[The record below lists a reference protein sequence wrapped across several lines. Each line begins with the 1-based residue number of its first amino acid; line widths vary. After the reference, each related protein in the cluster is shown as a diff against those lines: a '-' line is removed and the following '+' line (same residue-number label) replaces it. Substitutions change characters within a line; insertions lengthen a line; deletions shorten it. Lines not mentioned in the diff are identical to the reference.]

1 MKLEGLRV
9 LDLSA
14 FLPGPHMT
22 MMMADHG
29 ADVVMVEPANGVG
42 EPTRALGYKTEDGV
56 SVWFRNIARGK
67 RSLKI
72 NLKDAEAREVFY
84 ALAREADV
92 IVEAF
97 RPGVVKRLGV
107 DYDTIA
113 SFNSRIVYCSIA
125 AFGQAGSLAQ
135 KPGHSITME
144 AMSGL
149 VDLNRGLDDDKPCA
163 PCLPAADTIASLMA
177 LSAIMMALFRRHA
190 TGRGDYIDISMYD
203 GLLAWTPNV
212 TGPVFAENAHPSA
225 KQMRPF
231 GGSAMYRIYETKDA
245 KFLVLGGSEV
255 HFAKNL
261 LDALGHPELV
271 AFARLE
277 PGPAQDPLKRF
288 FEQTFAT
295 RTLAEWEAFLA
306 PIDVCWSSVR
316 SLKDAFDDPY
326 TEERGMLLR
335 DEAGHRHIGA
345 PIRFRQEPARP
356 DLRLAGY
363 GADSESLAARVG
375 FSPAQIA
382 ALQARGAL

>member
-1 MKLEGLRV
+1 MKLSGLKV

-42 EPTRALGYKTEDGV
+42 EPTRALGYKTADGV

-72 NLKDAEAREVFY
+72 NLKDPEARDVFY

-92 IVEAF
+92 LVEAF

-113 SFNSRIVYCSIA
+113 ALNPRIVYCAIA
-125 AFGQAGSLAQ
+125 AFGQTGSRAQ

-149 VDLNRGLDDDKPCA
+149 VDLNRGLEDDKPCA

-177 LSAIMMALFRRHA
+177 FSAIMMALYRRNE
-190 TGRGDYIDISMYD
+190 TGRGDYIDLSMYD

-212 TGPVFAENAHPSA
+212 TGPVFAEDAHPIA

-245 KFLVLGGSEV
+245 KFLVLGGSET

-261 LDALGHPELV
+261 LDALGRPDLFTY
-271 AFARLE
+271 ATLE
-277 PGPAQDPLKRF
+277 PGPAQDPLKQF
-288 FEQTFAT
+288 FEKAFRAQ
-295 RTLAEWEAFLA
+295 TLAHWEAFLA
-306 PIDVCWSSVR
+306 PLDVCWSCVR
-316 SLKDAFDDPY
+316 TLKEAFDDPY
-326 TEERGMLLR
+326 AEERRMLLR
-335 DEAGHRHIGA
+335 DGAGNRHIGA
-345 PIRFRQEPARP
+345 PIRFREEPARP
-356 DLRLAGY
+356 NLSLPEY
-363 GADSESLAARVG
+363 GAHSEDLARQAG
-375 FSPAQIA
+375 LSDAQIA
-382 ALQARGAL
+382 VLKARGSL